1 VSFSQLSKSVF
12 FLPKYLVDKTI
23 HVIVCD
29 WVQLM
34 QLSQTHLEEIDNL
47 IKIHD
52 EESAKLQQLGEL
64 VSIASSDVY

>member
-1 VSFSQLSKSVF
+1 
-12 FLPKYLVDKTI
+12 VDKTI